1 MKCINRVELVFSAL
15 WLSTIFLIPWFF
27 APEALFWKVTAITA
41 IVAAFFHGIA
51 LGVAYWRPQRLA
63 EETSREVRE
72 MLQDDVKN
80 KLAFIHFV
88 LQEVEL
94 GRLEEDVAKAQDLI
108 AEISDHLDYLTK
120 QSVEEWE
127 DAYSQY

>member
-15 WLSTIFLIPWFF
+15 WLSAIFLIPCFF
-27 APEALFWKVTAITA
+27 APEALFWKVIAITA

-51 LGVAYWRPQRLA
+51 LWVAYWRQQRLA
-63 EETSREVRE
+63 EETIKEVRE

-80 KLAFIHFV
+80 KLAFINFV
-88 LQEVEL
+88 LQEVEPGL
-94 GRLEEDVAKAQDLI
+94 LEEDVTKAQNLI
-108 AEISDHLDYLTK
+108 ADISDKLDYMTK

-127 DAYSQY
+127 DHYSRC